1 MNIPRSC
8 RAGLC
13 LGLVTTSVTFAHDPK
28 AQPAASPAATAT
40 TSEAGAGA
48 AAAVESFH
56 AALAAGDREGALSWL
71 DPQVVIF
78 ESGGAEMSREEY
90 ASHHLESDMEFVRAM
105 KTEVVDR
112 QAHSAADAAWVLTR
126 TRTTGRFRD
135 RDFDL
140 DGVETMV
147 LRRTGDRWRIIHVHW
162 SSSSRKSG

>member
-1 MNIPRSC
+1 MNILCLRI
-8 RAGLC
+8 ALC
-13 LGLVTTSVTFAHDPK
+13 LGLITASAGLAHDPK
-28 AQPAASPAATAT
+28 PQPVAEPPAATV
-40 TSEAGAGA
+40 SDAGGAA

-56 AALAAGDREGALSWL
+56 AALAAGDRERVLSWL
-71 DPQVVIF
+71 DPRVVIF
-78 ESGGAEMSREEY
+78 ESGGAEMSRDEY
-90 ASHHLESDMEFVRAM
+90 ASDHLESDMEFVRAM
-105 KTEVVDR
+105 KTEVLER